1 MRQNVID
8 HSQSDFVKD
17 VSLES
22 KVNEIIG
29 EMEDPGKVQG
39 AIAAFQSELTRL
51 QGEIHSLR
59 SRLKV
64 MLRACGY
71 PLATLQNKEVAAMM
85 LARYISL
92 ITRRDVQHMNA
103 RHHLHPPVRAFA

>member
-1 MRQNVID
+1 VSWPSTITVFKKSSGEHIAWNVIG

-22 KVNEIIG
+22 KVNEIKA

-39 AIAAFQSELTRL
+39 AIAAFKSELTRL
-51 QGEIHSLR
+51 QGEIHSLW

-64 MLRACGY
+64 MLRACDY
-71 PLATLQNKEVAAMM
+71 PLATE
-85 LARYISL
+85 
-92 ITRRDVQHMNA
+92 
-103 RHHLHPPVRAFA
+103 